1 MTLVSTI
8 VSIDKLFVSRHNQF
22 LFLFSYSD
30 AAQAKMEFVAI
41 QRIDSF
47 ISIFE
52 SLLLLSLSALD
63 YPTRGVCVRACVGC
77 AYMRVRACVY

>member
-22 LFLFSYSD
+22 LFSYSD

-41 QRIDSF
+41 QRIVSF
-47 ISIFE
+47 ILIFE